1 MEAGMNRFSVGVLY
15 VLAAL
20 AVGCKDPEM
29 ETGKKSGPSESSNS
43 MELIAQ
49 PDPPILDIPVPIGFE
64 LNEDRSRHRRAAGI
78 RFVDHMYVGRA
89 EKFAVV
95 RFYKRHMERK
105 GWSLMNSQYAQG
117 RSMLSFEKKTAGF
130 TEECLIS
137 ISDAGMWNR
146 VQIVVAVGPRGPAA
160 IPAQPR

>member
-1 MEAGMNRFSVGVLY
+1 VLY

-20 AVGCKDPEM
+20 AVGCNDSEMDTGDQAGGSGSSDP
-29 ETGKKSGPSESSNS
+29 
-43 MELIAQ
+43 MELIAR

-64 LNEDRSRHRRAAGI
+64 LNEDRSRHRSAAGI
-78 RFVDHMYVGRA
+78 RFIDHMYLGRA

-117 RSMLSFEKKTAGF
+117 RSTMSFEKKTAGF

-137 ISDAGMWNR
+137 IAKAGMWDR